1 MYLTKCMRRKEMHE
15 KMPCLQHVKSRC
27 ESLQVDWKR
36 RPEFEVLPNWQW
48 GIFSFCFSLIS
59 SGLDSK
65 AAPKSRSVHWV
76 WKQKLKSA
84 PPLLVLGTGKGLLQ
98 VRESGRNQ
106 HLPVSVMLIC
116 NFQEISSF
124 LICQSTGIK
133 LFIIFHYYFD
143 FLNIFL
149 VMPYFSFQILFSHV
163 FFIFDQSS

>member
-1 MYLTKCMRRKEMHE
+1 MRILGPVRVMDATEQE
-15 KMPCLQHVKSRC
+15 LDAGVPAKS
-27 ESLQVDWKR
+27 LWKR
-36 RPEFEVLPNWQW
+36 L
-48 GIFSFCFSLIS
+48 
-59 SGLDSK
+59 
-65 AAPKSRSVHWV
+65 

-84 PPLLVLGTGKGLLQ
+84 PPLLVLGMGKGLLQ